1 MHLKINHETLYH
13 YEHPLR
19 HSVQTLRLWPRNN
32 AAQRVV
38 SWRIDTDANS
48 PLPAFEDSFGNVTH
62 TLCIERAHESVRIQV
77 TGEVVTNETHGVI
90 GETFEAAPA
99 TVFLRTTDLT
109 RPDDALVALAESC
122 RGAASADPPPL
133 DILHRLLE
141 SIADRVEYRTGETH
155 SETSAAEALAHGYG
169 VCQDH
174 AHVFVSCAR
183 HLGFPS
189 RYVSGYMWHN
199 PDEPDGE
206 AAHAWAEAHIPDLG
220 WVGFDPSNRRCPNE
234 TYIRLAAGLDKR
246 GAAPILGLRH
256 GGGIETIAVTV
267 RVAQARSAG
276 QA

>member
-99 TVFLRTTDLT
+99 TVFLTDDGNLRTVHL
-109 RPDDALVALAESC
+109 LA
-122 RGAASADPPPL
+122 G
-133 DILHRLLE
+133 
-141 SIADRVEYRTGETH
+141 
-155 SETSAAEALAHGYG
+155 
-169 VCQDH
+169 
-174 AHVFVSCAR
+174 
-183 HLGFPS
+183 
-189 RYVSGYMWHN
+189 RYVFRHDTAPREETPPS
-199 PDEPDGE
+199 
-206 AAHAWAEAHIPDLG
+206 LG
-220 WVGFDPSNRRCPNE
+220 AQ
-234 TYIRLAAGLDKR
+234 LA
-246 GAAPILGLRH
+246 
-256 GGGIETIAVTV
+256 V
-267 RVAQARSAG
+267 
-276 QA
+276 